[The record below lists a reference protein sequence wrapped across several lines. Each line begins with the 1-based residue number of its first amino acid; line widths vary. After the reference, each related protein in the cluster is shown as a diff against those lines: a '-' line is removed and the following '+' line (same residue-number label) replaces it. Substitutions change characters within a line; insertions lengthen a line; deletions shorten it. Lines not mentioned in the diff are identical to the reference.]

1 MKYFGD
7 IYTMVRNMGVMD
19 DRTGLS
25 YSQLNLTDEVAEW
38 LLKNKPTY
46 EDRIL
51 TIEDYEKLGR
61 PTYDGLQT
69 LRLMGLYPI
78 PDDVPR
84 GTIPEVEPDVKPEV
98 EPDVEPEVEPEVEPD
113 VEPEV
118 EPDVPRGTSDD
129 DELTDS
135 KTDENETDNGNN

>member
-25 YSQLNLTDEVAEW
+25 YSHLNLTDEVAEW

-51 TIEDYEKLGR
+51 TIDDYEKLGR
-61 PTYDGLQT
+61 PTYEGLQT

-84 GTIPEVEPDVKPEV
+84 ETIPEP
-98 EPDVEPEVEPEVEPD
+98 EPEVEPD

-135 KTDENETDNGNN
+135 KTDENEKDNGNN